1 MLKHLFWP
9 ETIFARLNT
18 AGQQLDHI
26 LSEADEITE
35 LGPELESVLDDSAAA
50 DRVRMMIDLE
60 MFDLHHAIET
70 RIRILAREK
79 GVAYVAMLVEEVR
92 KKNRARGYY
101 VEKPE
106 PYFTAGIPAEI
117 DPDALYVV
125 LAQPAS
131 GYGVGSVIRGDDC
144 NWRSSGIIGHAKL
157 PAKMTTIERNGIK
170 RRGFFENLKDGR

>member
-101 VEKPE
+101 VD
-106 PYFTAGIPAEI
+106 GINGVVGNSKSKLFNIRILPKM
-117 DPDALYVV
+117 PDQFKSSWWMYHRLANSARLAIRRVEV
-125 LAQPAS
+125 LWRMPSVKNKAQ
-131 GYGVGSVIRGDDC
+131 
-144 NWRSSGIIGHAKL
+144 NQ
-157 PAKMTTIERNGIK
+157 
-170 RRGFFENLKDGR
+170 